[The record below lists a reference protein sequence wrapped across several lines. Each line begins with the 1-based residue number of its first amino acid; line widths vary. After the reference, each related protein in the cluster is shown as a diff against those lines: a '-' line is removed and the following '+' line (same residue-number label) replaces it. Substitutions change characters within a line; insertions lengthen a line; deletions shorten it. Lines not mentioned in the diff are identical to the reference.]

1 MHDLHPAARQL
12 VTLIERVDDSQ
23 LDAAHALPRLHR
35 RRPARPHR
43 PGDRRVHRGRAEGA
57 RHQRVSHHRSDR
69 ATTSPS
75 DWRTRIPADAD
86 ALVVAWSAED
96 AWDGTTMIVGVEMP
110 ATVVGAVGIN
120 ELVTHAWDLARAIGQ
135 PFDVDRDTV
144 VACME
149 FVGPMSEPGAE
160 GRRAPA
166 FGPVVTPADHA
177 SPLERLIA
185 LTGRDPEWSSPS

>member
-23 LDAAHALPRLHR
+23 LDAPTPCPGYGVADLLDHIARLTVAFTEAGR
-35 RRPARPHR
+35 KE
-43 PGDRRVHRGRAEGA
+43 RGTNAQPPPEGSRDHLA
-57 RHQRVSHHRSDR
+57 
-69 ATTSPS
+69 S

-96 AWDGTTMIVGVEMP
+96 AWGGTTVIAGVEMP